1 MHSCARCCTSLKP
14 TALAF
19 VTLVASFS
27 IDSCNTFAGHQA
39 EREAREQAER
49 EKLRWWLNVVTK
61 WYEWTWFVFW
71 LCCSL
76 RQYVC
81 HSTGAWL
88 RVQLDANSIRT
99 LQDTWDLKGNMSC
112 SHCMRF
118 GSGYKAK
125 HWYQRFAKHWM
136 TPWRAAIFL
145 TSDDLMTC
153 KILSTKVWLSIFI
166 LNLILPYLP
175 CNSFGKFAAMMYH
188 HHHMLGHD
196 RYANVYDQNWTT
208 NLHAVAFACEIHQC
222 PRVITRPKR
231 NALQNHILGR
241 FVLILRGCN
250 RILGWIALMRR
261 LLIAKF
267 SSSTT
272 LPTMVVAERRP
283 IHYLLIIVGKN
294 AKSKARIPAVK
305 AWR

>member
-1 MHSCARCCTSLKP
+1 MPGVARPWNLAVL
-14 TALAF
+14 ALL
-19 VTLVASFS
+19 TLAVSFS
-27 IDSCNTFAGHQA
+27 VDSCSTFAGHQA

-61 WYEWTWFVFW
+61 WYECTWFVVW

-81 HSTGAWL
+81 HSTGARL
-88 RVQLDANSIRT
+88 RAQLDANSIRT

-136 TPWRAAIFL
+136 TPWRAAFFWRA
-145 TSDDLMTC
+145 MTWWHAKSYLPKFGYRFSYSIWSC
-153 KILSTKVWLSIFI
+153 LICLAILSESLRPWCVTTTTCWGTIDTQTYTI
-166 LNLILPYLP
+166 RIGQLISMPWPLRVKCL
-175 CNSFGKFAAMMYH
+175 
-188 HHHMLGHD
+188 
-196 RYANVYDQNWTT
+196 
-208 NLHAVAFACEIHQC
+208 
-222 PRVITRPKR
+222 RVITRPKR

-241 FVLILRGCN
+241 FVLILTGCN
-250 RILGWIALMRR
+250 RILGWIAFMRR

-283 IHYLLIIVGKN
+283 IHYLLRMVGKN

-305 AWR
+305 AWRSETFAF